1 MYIVNP
7 PIILDISISQ
17 NLDILQR
24 AVLVCNVAGYDVSYY
39 WTIGSGQF
47 PSKVTGINSSTLT
60 VPDLRSIDSN
70 LYMCEASNLVG
81 MVNSSIQLTVTGID
95 MTVMYG
101 VIHCTVLQAC
111 QQSLSHHSIRV

>member
-1 MYIVNP
+1 M
-7 PIILDISISQ
+7 
-17 NLDILQR
+17 
-24 AVLVCNVAGYDVSYY
+24 
-39 WTIGSGQF
+39 
-47 PSKVTGINSSTLT
+47 TGINSSTLT